1 MTIRLLR
8 KFVCKWGFESLTPHK
23 TKKTLIVTFSLS
35 MFLLFWHKP
44 IQTMAQILY
53 QNRNKNKTNLLTF
66 FYCFLI
72 KIVVGEQ

>member
-8 KFVCKWGFESLTPHK
+8 KFVCRVGVRVPYAAQNE
-23 TKKTLIVTFSLS
+23 KTLIVTFSLS
-35 MFLLFWHKP
+35 MFFAFWYNP

-66 FYCFLI
+66 FLLLSI
-72 KIVVGEQ
+72 KFVGGEQ